1 LRGIQLNCE
10 KVTDSNINL
19 NINADE
25 LKTLLVPLGDQALLI
40 KFGDKLDEAINQR
53 AVSAAKIVKNA
64 KIPGV
69 LEVCP
74 TLVSVLVRYDPQ
86 RLGYMQLCD
95 QIRMALANLG
105 HSGAPNKNQFT
116 ISIKYGGALGPDLE
130 ESAARCSLS
139 VSEFIKDHNSSR
151 LHVLATGFAPGFV
164 YCGLHKP
171 QLHIPRRT
179 KLHTKVAPGSV
190 LFAAGQT
197 AITATHV
204 PTGWNVIGHT
214 DFSNFNAADNPPTK
228 LSPGDEIIFV
238 SEASE

>member
-1 LRGIQLNCE
+1 MNCNQ
-10 KVTDSNINL
+10 VSDDNISINSNAEEPC
-19 NINADE
+19 ADE
-25 LKTLLVPLGDQALLI
+25 SKTLLVPLGDRALLI
-40 KFGDKLDEAINQR
+40 KFGDRLDAEINQR
-53 AVSAAKIVKNA
+53 AVLAAKIVKTA

-86 RLGYMQLCD
+86 SLGYMQLCD
-95 QIRMALANLG
+95 QIRMALSNLAY
-105 HSGAPNKNQFT
+105 SGTPKRKKFT
-116 ISIKYGGALGPDLE
+116 ISVKYGGKLGPDLE

-139 VSEFIKDHNSSR
+139 VAEFIKAHNGSK

-197 AITATHV
+197 AISATHV

-214 DFSNFNAADNPPTK
+214 DFSNFDAADNPPTK
-228 LSPGDEIIFV
+228 LRPGDEISFV
-238 SEASE
+238 SQDSK

>member
-1 LRGIQLNCE
+1 LNCE
-10 KVTDSNINL
+10 QVTGNNINMGFDA
-19 NINADE
+19 NE
-25 LKTLLVPLGDQALLI
+25 PKTLLVPLGDRALLI
-40 KFGDKLDEAINQR
+40 KFGDRLDEEINQR
-53 AVSAAKIVKNA
+53 AVLAAKIVKTA

-86 RLGYMQLCD
+86 NLGYMQLCD
-95 QIRMALANLG
+95 QIRMALINLG
-105 HSGAPNKNQFT
+105 HSDAPKRNRFT
-116 ISIKYGGALGPDLE
+116 ISIEYGGALGPDLE

-139 VSEFIKDHNSSR
+139 VAEFIKAHNGSK

-214 DFSNFNAADNPPTK
+214 DFSNFDAADNPPTR
-228 LSPGDEIIFV
+228 LRPGDEISFV
-238 SEASE
+238 SQDSK